1 VTAALS
7 SGILAAVPLSE
18 TLSASASST
27 PEWARTL
34 VIALVTSVFTSL
46 AVVIL
51 VEPVKVW
58 TQRWFKKRELRR
70 CLYHE
75 MVHNYTALHMQVELA
90 KHDPAMKGGIGERF
104 AMSFKKSSYQLAQSD
119 PSTYYGLGHEETY
132 WIEMIYRDAEHII
145 TSRFNDSEQHLR
157 SASFSAD
164 ELLSCVKNRNLSKK
178 LLQRVTPSAWWEDIR
193 KRLPDIAYVDIGPPS
208 FIERLRRRLD

>member
-1 VTAALS
+1 MTAALS

-18 TLSASASST
+18 RLSALATST

-75 MVHNYTALHMQVELA
+75 MVHNYTALQMQVELA
-90 KHDPAMKGGIGERF
+90 KHDPAMKDGIGERF

-119 PSTYYGLGHEETY
+119 PATYYSLGHKEAY
-132 WIEMIYRDAEHII
+132 WIEMIYRDTEHII
-145 TSRFNDSEQHLR
+145 TGRFNDSDQHLR
-157 SASFSAD
+157 AASFSAD
-164 ELLSCVKNRNLSKK
+164 ELLSCVKNRNLSKN
-178 LLQRVTPSAWWEDIR
+178 LLHRVTPPSWWEDIR
-193 KRLPDIAYVDIGPPS
+193 RRLPDIPYVDIGPPS
-208 FIERLRRRLD
+208 MIERLRRRLD